1 MKLIFIMPLLVYLAI
16 NFYRNVDRKDWW
28 HCSSRQGNHRG
39 SSELVDIQY
48 ANNQVDTAI
57 SIGVLS

>member
-1 MKLIFIMPLLVYLAI
+1 MKLIFILPLLVYLAI
-16 NFYRNVDRKDWW
+16 NFNRNVDRKDWW
-28 HCSSRQGNHRG
+28 HCSNRQGNHRG